1 MGSTLLA
8 SFGSKLVSVIEK
20 SNGKLNEIVW
30 GLPMIVL
37 ILGVGLLLTIITK
50 FLQVRKFGTSVDKTI
65 GDTFRSMKKKGDHL
79 SKKEN
84 SVSPFE
90 AFSTAISG
98 TVGTGNIVG
107 VSSAIMT
114 GGPGAVLWMWISAF
128 FGMVTNYAENVLG
141 MFFRKKEKDG
151 EFSGGPAYYL
161 SEGVGRN
168 VKGKGGSF
176 LRGFGKVLGVAA
188 AVFCLFAAIG
198 MSGVQ
203 TTKMAETIQNAG
215 DGLAGGISSTAKF
228 WIAIVVGVVVAIVL
242 GLVILGGI
250 KSIGRTTAILIP
262 FMSLLFIVMALVIIV
277 MNISMVYTA
286 FALIIKYAFS
296 FKAAIGG
303 FTGYMFAQVIQKG
316 LARGVFSN
324 EAGLGSSVI
333 AHSASETREPV
344 KQGLW
349 GIFEVFFDTFVICT
363 LTALVILVSFGDTA
377 GLHNVLY
384 AGSYDKGEWVPAFK
398 DTEVSMMAFSNAFGN
413 FGVVVYSIII
423 PLFAFTTILAWA
435 YYGEKSIDFLFR
447 KTGEKGRKISRFV
460 FKVVY
465 VLLVVVAAWLVTQ
478 DGKGSLMWAI
488 SDTANGL
495 MALPNLIGLAIMCTL
510 VAKITKNYFD
520 RKKGKNVKP
529 MLSVYDEQNETFIR
543 ELGYEEDAEAFVA
556 AKAEEFVAA
565 IKKEAAEEEAVEE
578 TVEEEAAEEV
588 EETVEEEAAEE
599 TVEEVVEV
607 AEETAADDAE

>member
-1 MGSTLLA
+1 MWNSMFLA
-8 SFGSKLVSVIEK
+8 SFADKVVSGIEK
-20 SNGKLNEIVW
+20 WNGKLNEIVW

-37 ILGVGLLLTIITK
+37 ILAVGLFLTLITK
-50 FLQVRKFGTSVDKTI
+50 FLQIRKFTTSVDKTL
-65 GDTFRSMKKKGDHL
+65 GDKFRSMKKKGKHL

-114 GGPGAVLWMWISAF
+114 GGPGAVLWMWVSAF

-168 VKGKGGSF
+168 VKGKTGSF
-176 LRGFGKVLGVAA
+176 LRGFGKVLAVMA
-188 AVFCLFAAIG
+188 AVFCTFAAIG

-203 TTKMAETIQNAG
+203 TTKMSESVQA
-215 DGLAGGISSTAKF
+215 
-228 WIAIVVGVVVAIVL
+228 VVGSGNDKVNVRIALIVGVIVAIVL
-242 GLVILGGI
+242 ALVILGGI

-262 FMSLLFIVMALVIIV
+262 FMSLLFIIMALVIIA
-277 MNISMVYTA
+277 MNVTMVGTA
-286 FALIIKYAFS
+286 FSLIFKNAFS
-296 FKAAIGG
+296 TKSLLGG
-303 FTGYMFAQVIQKG
+303 ILGFNLKQIIQKG

-333 AHSASETREPV
+333 AHSASESREPV

-363 LTALVILVSFGDTA
+363 LTALVILVSFGSQE
-377 GLHNVLY
+377 GLTGVLY
-384 AGSYDKGEWVPAFK
+384 SGKYADAA
-398 DTEVSMMAFSNAFGN
+398 VSMKAFGDA
-413 FGVVVYSIII
+413 FGRFGEITYSVII

-435 YYGEKSIDFLFR
+435 YYGEKSVEFLFR
-447 KTGEKGRKISRFV
+447 KAGEKAKKISRFV
-460 FKVVY
+460 FKCLY
-465 VLLVVVAAWLVTQ
+465 VILVVVAAWLSTQ
-478 DGKGSLMWAI
+478 GGKGELMWAI
-488 SDTANGL
+488 SDTTNGL
-495 MALPNLIGLAIMCTL
+495 MALPNLIGLAIMGTL

-520 RKKGKNVKP
+520 RKKGKDVKP
-529 MLSVYDEQNETFIR
+529 MLSAYEDMNETFAK
-543 ELGYEEDAEAFVA
+543 ELEFEEDAEGVDAEVA
-556 AKAEEFVAA
+556 ASDNE
-565 IKKEAAEEEAVEE
+565 
-578 TVEEEAAEEV
+578 
-588 EETVEEEAAEE
+588 
-599 TVEEVVEV
+599 
-607 AEETAADDAE
+607 

>member
-1 MGSTLLA
+1 MWNTMCLA
-8 SFGSKLVSVIEK
+8 SFGSKVVNAIEK
-20 SNGKLNEIVW
+20 GNGKLNEIVW
-30 GLPMIVL
+30 GLPMVIL
-37 ILGVGLLLTIITK
+37 ILGTGLLLTILTK
-50 FLQVRKFGTSVDKTI
+50 FLQIRKFGTSVDKTL
-65 GDTFRSMKKKGDHL
+65 GDTFRSMKKKGKHL
-79 SKKEN
+79 SKKET

-114 GGPGAVLWMWISAF
+114 GGPGAVLWMWVSAF

-141 MFFRKKEKDG
+141 MFFRKKEKNG

-168 VKGKGGSF
+168 VKGGFGSF
-176 LRGFGKVLGVAA
+176 LRGFGKVLAVMA
-188 AVFCLFAAIG
+188 AVFCTFAAIG

-203 TTKMAETIQNAG
+203 TTKMSESVQAVVGSKSDKVN
-215 DGLAGGISSTAKF
+215 L
-228 WIAIVVGVVVAIVL
+228 WIALIVGIVVAIVL
-242 GLVILGGI
+242 ALVVLGGI
-250 KSIGRTTAILIP
+250 KSIGRTASILIP
-262 FMSLLFIVMALVIIV
+262 FMSLLFIIMAIVIIC
-277 MNISMVYTA
+277 MNITMIGTA
-286 FALIIKYAFS
+286 FALIFKNAFK
-296 FKAAIGG
+296 FKCAVAG
-303 FTGYMFAQVIQKG
+303 FSGYMFAQIIQKG

-363 LTALVILVSFGDTA
+363 LTALVILVSFGSQEGMATVLYSGAYADTA
-377 GLHNVLY
+377 
-384 AGSYDKGEWVPAFK
+384 
-398 DTEVSMMAFSNAFGN
+398 VSMKAFGDA
-413 FGVVVYSIII
+413 FGKVGEVTYSIII

-460 FKVVY
+460 FKVAY
-465 VLLVVVAAWLVTQ
+465 VVLVIVAAWLSTQ
-478 DGKGSLMWAI
+478 GGKGELMWAI

-495 MALPNLIGLAIMCTL
+495 MALPNLIGLIFMCAL

-520 RKKGKNVKP
+520 RKNGKDVKP
-529 MLSVYDEQNETFIR
+529 MLSAYDEQNELFIK
-543 ELGYEEDAEAFVA
+543 ELEFEEDSENNV
-556 AKAEEFVAA
+556 
-565 IKKEAAEEEAVEE
+565 
-578 TVEEEAAEEV
+578 AEEV
-588 EETVEEEAAEE
+588 AFTENS
-599 TVEEVVEV
+599 
-607 AEETAADDAE
+607 DAE